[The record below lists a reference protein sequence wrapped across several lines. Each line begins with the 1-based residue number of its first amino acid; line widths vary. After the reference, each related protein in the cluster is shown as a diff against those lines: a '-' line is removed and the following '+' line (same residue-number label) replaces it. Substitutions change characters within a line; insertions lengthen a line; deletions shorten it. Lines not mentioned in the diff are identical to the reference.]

1 MKMKNAPRLSE
12 WEIFYLSF
20 GGVGFLPKAPGTWG
34 TLATLPFLWGLGA
47 LNFPNFLAIPF
58 IIFITAGT
66 CYVTEVVQKRYELH
80 DPQWIVIDEVLGM
93 FVTWFFM
100 TGAPTWHLIPAFILF
115 RFFDIVKIWPA
126 SWFDKELKH
135 GAGTILDDIISGMY
149 AGITYYLL
157 FQIILPK
164 F

>member
-1 MKMKNAPRLSE
+1 MKIKNAPSLRQ
-12 WEIFYLSF
+12 WEIFFLSF

-34 TLATLPFLWGLGA
+34 TLATLPFLWGLSA

-58 IIFITAGT
+58 ICFMTAGS
-66 CYVTEVVQKRYELH
+66 CYVAEVIQKKYDLH

-93 FVTWFFM
+93 FTTWFFM
-100 TGAPTWHLIPAFILF
+100 TGAPAWHLIPAFILF

-135 GAGTILDDIISGMY
+135 GAGTILDDIISGLY
-149 AGITYYLL
+149 AGGVYYLL
-157 FQIILPK
+157 ANVLNIF
-164 F
+164 